1 MQAAVKPMSFVLIIF
16 AVTLAVAGQ
25 ICLRRGMT
33 TLTDR
38 TGLEGTDLLKQP
50 VTFIKEIVKTPMVLL
65 GLVFFVSS
73 AFFWLMVLSS
83 VPLGIAYP
91 FVALTYIA
99 VMVYD
104 KVFENYAINAWNWVG
119 VGLIVVGVVM
129 ISLRAAPE

>member
-1 MQAAVKPMSFVLIIF
+1 
-16 AVTLAVAGQ
+16 
-25 ICLRRGMT
+25 MT

-38 TGLEGTDLLKQP
+38 SGLEGTDLLKQP
-50 VTFIKEIVKTPMVLL
+50 VTFVKEIVKTPMVLL

-104 KVFENYAINAWNWVG
+104 KVFESYTINVWNWVG
-119 VGLIVVGVVM
+119 VALIVVGVVM
-129 ISLRAAPE
+129 ISLRAVPE

>member
-1 MQAAVKPMSFVLIIF
+1 MHAAIKPVSFVLIFF

-25 ICLRRGMT
+25 ISLRRGMN
-33 TLTDR
+33 TLTER
-38 TGLEGTDLLKQP
+38 TGLEGTDLLKHP
-50 VTFIKEIVKTPMVLL
+50 FTFIKEILKTWVVIL

-83 VPLGIAYP
+83 VPLGVAYP

-104 KVFENYAINAWNWVG
+104 KIFENYTINAWNWVG
-119 VGLIVVGVVM
+119 VALIVVGVVM

>member
-50 VTFIKEIVKTPMVLL
+50 VTFVKEIVKTPMVLL

-104 KVFENYAINAWNWVG
+104 KVFENYTINIWNWVG
-119 VGLIVVGVVM
+119 VALIVVGVVM
-129 ISLRAAPE
+129 ISLRAVPE

>member
-1 MQAAVKPMSFVLIIF
+1 MHAAIKPTSFVLIFF

-25 ICLRRGMT
+25 ICLRRGMN
-33 TLTDR
+33 TLTER

-50 VTFIKEIVKTPMVLL
+50 ITFIKEICKTWVVLL
-65 GLVFFVSS
+65 GLLFFVSS

-83 VPLGIAYP
+83 VPLGVAYP

-104 KVFENYAINAWNWVG
+104 KIFENYPINAWNWVG
-119 VGLIVVGVVM
+119 VFLIVTGVIM
-129 ISLRAAPE
+129 ISMRATPE